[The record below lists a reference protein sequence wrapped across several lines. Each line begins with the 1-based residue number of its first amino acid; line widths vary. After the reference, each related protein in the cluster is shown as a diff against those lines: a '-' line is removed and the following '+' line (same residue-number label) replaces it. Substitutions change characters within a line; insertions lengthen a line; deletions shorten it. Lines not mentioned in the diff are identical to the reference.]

1 MIAPHDFNESIV
13 QLVRVA
19 ARSEAAFHAAVAAAG
34 SDEVRALLLDRA
46 YRYTRAAAA
55 FRSLARGLGLDA
67 SPLADAGIAFPGPLD
82 DIALLAECE
91 RREDAAIVALR
102 DALEATL
109 PPEVRRTVE
118 REFDSLLAPLG
129 SLRSLRERLAGRA
142 QPEPAPAAHTM

>member
-1 MIAPHDFNESIV
+1 MIAPHDFSESV
-13 QLVRVA
+13 VELVRVA

-46 YRYTRAAAA
+46 YRYTRAATA
-55 FRSLARGLGLDA
+55 FRSLARRLGLDA
-67 SPLADAGIAFPGPLD
+67 SPLPDPGIAFPGPLD

-102 DALEATL
+102 DVLEARM

-118 REFDSLLAPLG
+118 REFDSLLARLG
-129 SLRSLRERLAGRA
+129 SLHRLRERLADRA
-142 QPEPAPAAHTM
+142 QPESAPQSM